1 MHFLCGNNAPKMITI
16 YPEKHCALTMLYP
29 NIVPEAR
36 FDKNR
41 ISNKNFA
48 YPAGGGCRKAIFIFF
63 SYQYYLL
70 NRYRIK
76 VVFARS
82 ISLNMNIL

>member
-48 YPAGGGCRKAIFIFF
+48 YPAGGVQESNF
-63 SYQYYLL
+63 YLL
-70 NRYRIK
+70 LL
-76 VVFARS
+76 S
-82 ISLNMNIL
+82 ILLT

>member
-1 MHFLCGNNAPKMITI
+1 MITI

-48 YPAGGGCRKAIFIFF
+48 YPAGGGAGKQFLSSSLINTT
-63 SYQYYLL
+63 YLTGTES
-70 NRYRIK
+70 K
-76 VVFARS
+76 
-82 ISLNMNIL
+82 